1 MKLRVHELGL
11 SGCSCTTPIKKSS
24 GESSEENE
32 SWLHFAKVEF
42 SDIGSKNFAVI
53 FSIWDHHIP
62 LQKVYRELFQGS
74 QSFEISLNWAPGNL
88 WRKMKRYFL
97 IQYSIKCESTD
108 ILLLYILWYLCSK
121 YKNMKT
127 KIKTSIKVLRMPKCI
142 LIFLVFEIFI
152 LNRLAPN
159 SLALIWTL
167 YCCWATTMDI

>member
-1 MKLRVHELGL
+1 MKQVYFKPKRNVCARIEAIMVYT

-88 WRKMKRYFL
+88 WRQMKRYFL
-97 IQYSIKCESTD
+97 IQFSIKCGSRD
-108 ILLLYILWYLCSK
+108 IKLLNMFWYLCSK
-121 YKNMKT
+121 YENMKKDMQN
-127 KIKTSIKVLRMPKCI
+127 KIGQASKSEEC
-142 LIFLVFEIFI
+142 
-152 LNRLAPN
+152 PN
-159 SLALIWTL
+159 SHIKW
-167 YCCWATTMDI
+167 IF